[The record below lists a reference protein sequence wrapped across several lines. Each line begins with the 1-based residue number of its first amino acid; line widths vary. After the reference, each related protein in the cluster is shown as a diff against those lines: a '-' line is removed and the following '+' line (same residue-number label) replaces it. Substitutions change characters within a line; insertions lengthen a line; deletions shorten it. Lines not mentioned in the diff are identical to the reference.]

1 MVVDRIDEPSEP
13 LIIAPR
19 TLDDR
24 PRETVVASASN
35 RGVSA
40 LHLALGAF
48 PLAYFLV
55 ALITDYTYSQSGNI
69 LWSNMASW
77 MIFAGLVS
85 GGIAVALGL
94 LDWLLNRG
102 RRTTTPHHRTAWH
115 AWITILAL
123 VIGVVDAMVHARD
136 GWTSVVPT
144 GLTLTLIVFVLLLI
158 GSLLPAFQSD
168 RREVRA

>member
-13 LIIAPR
+13 VATAPR
-19 TLDDR
+19 AVVDER
-24 PRETVVASASN
+24 PRETVVTSASN

-40 LHLALGAF
+40 LQLALGAF

-69 LWSNMASW
+69 LWSNMAAW

-94 LDWLLNRG
+94 LEWLLTRR
-102 RRTTTPHHRTAWH
+102 RRTITPHRTGWH

-123 VIGVVDAMVHARD
+123 VIGVIDAMVHARD
-136 GWTSVVPT
+136 GWAAVVPT

>member
-1 MVVDRIDEPSEP
+1 MAVDRIYEPSEP
-13 LIIAPR
+13 VATAPQGVV
-19 TLDDR
+19 DER
-24 PRETVVASASN
+24 PREPVVTSASN
-35 RGVSA
+35 HGLSA

-69 LWSNMASW
+69 LWSNMAAW

-94 LDWLLNRG
+94 LEWLLNRG
-102 RRTTTPHHRTAWH
+102 HRSTAHHRTAWH

-123 VIGVVDAMVHARD
+123 VIGVIDAMVHARD